1 MVIRIKL
8 KVVDN
13 KEARILAVGGAQSIL
28 VTIIILLVFVIIII
42 VISIIILLL
51 LVFSEFSEHFYV
63 LLHLVLTRI
72 YETGV
77 IVSTL

>member
-13 KEARILAVGGAQSIL
+13 KEARVLAAGGAQSIL
-28 VTIIILLVFVIIII
+28 VPIIILLVFVIIII
-42 VISIIILLL
+42 ISSSILLL

-63 LLHLVLTRI
+63 LLHPVLTRI
-72 YETGV
+72 YERGV